1 MPVINATFIIIYYP
15 NPFNDK
21 ISFDV
26 SVLRDAEIAISVYD
40 AMGRNIK
47 QIHEGNL
54 KSGRHKFSWSAKENS
69 GRVTGSGIYFI
80 KVNDKKFELWRS
92 VTLVK

>member
-1 MPVINATFIIIYYP
+1 
-15 NPFNDK
+15 
-21 ISFDV
+21 
-26 SVLRDAEIAISVYD
+26 
-40 AMGRNIK
+40 MGRNIQ
-47 QIHEGNL
+47 QIHKGKL